1 MKDSI
6 NLNEIIDSSLT
17 NIDSNIYQFS
27 LDYFL
32 NDIVLPIITSWI
44 TVFVFFCRQELS
56 KEI

>member
-6 NLNEIIDSSLT
+6 NINEIIDSSLT

-44 TVFVFFCRQELS
+44 TVFVFFESL
-56 KEI
+56 KE